1 MKYSFDLL
9 GVSPV
14 LYFFNQQQQIQQQKP
29 QNGVEY
35 VGAYKCTLDALLESV
50 EPVPPMRGWD
60 LDRVVDTVINFW
72 MNNSD
77 SIQYWKE
84 RLQDA
89 GSENLLVAR
98 VGDIESL
105 QAEFESLLG
114 KNS

>member
-29 QNGVEY
+29 QTGVEY
-35 VGAYKCTLDALLESV
+35 VGTYKCTLDAVLESV
-50 EPVPPMRGWD
+50 EPLPPMRGWD
-60 LDRVVDTVINFW
+60 LDGVVDTVINFW
-72 MNNSD
+72 VNNSD
-77 SIQYWKE
+77 TIQYWKE

-98 VGDIESL
+98 VGDIQSL